1 MAQLILVQL
10 STSMEEASIEN
21 WLVEDGA
28 TVSAGQTIVVVMTDK
43 AEVELEAPASGTLR
57 IVAQVGD
64 TVPIGGLIAEID

>member
-1 MAQLILVQL
+1 VAQLILVQL